1 MKIYQLKSK
10 NLYELKEMKTDGK
23 YFQLEKHIQ
32 ELIDKNI
39 NKIFNDLEFIK
50 SEYKIDDLRID
61 TVAFDNERRSFVII
75 EYKNKQDESLI
86 EQGISYYQVLQ
97 DKKSDFVLLYNK
109 LKNKKFDV
117 QDIKWDETRIIF
129 ISTKFSKY
137 QRKASAFQGLPIELY
152 EIKRFEQNIIT
163 LDRVGSIKTEHVSRK
178 NNAQKTSSHI
188 VTEYLEDDYLNGK
201 YGNATLSDKSKILW
215 RDLKNKILDN
225 FENLE
230 FKQKKKYGGFY
241 STSDNSLICTMTST
255 KDTLTLDY
263 STTKTNFF
271 TKNDFA
277 KYTLKGHY
285 GAGHYRSKIHNHD
298 DIDNSIQYIKK
309 VYDDKIQH

>member
-1 MKIYQLKSK
+1 MTIYQLKSK

-23 YFQLEKHIQ
+23 YFPLEKRIR
-32 ELIDKNI
+32 ELIDKNL

-50 SEYKIDDLRID
+50 SEHAIDDLRID
-61 TVAFDNERRSFVII
+61 TVAFDNERGSFVII
-75 EYKNKQDESLI
+75 EYKNKKNESLI
-86 EQGISYYQVLQ
+86 DQGASYYQVLQ
-97 DKKSDFVLLYNK
+97 EKKSDFVLLYNE
-109 LKNKKFDV
+109 LKNKKFGV
-117 QDIKWDETRIIF
+117 KDIKWDETRIIF
-129 ISTKFSKY
+129 ISTKFTKFQIRASNL
-137 QRKASAFQGLPIELY
+137 KALPIELY
-152 EIKRFEQNIIT
+152 EIKRFEQDIIT
-163 LDRVGSIKTEHVSRK
+163 LDRVGSIKTEYISRK
-178 NNAQKTSSHI
+178 NNAPKTSSHI

-201 YGNATLSDKSKILW
+201 YDNTALSSKSKTLW
-215 RDLKNKILDN
+215 CDLKNKILDN

-263 STTKTNFF
+263 SITKTNFF
-271 TKNDFA
+271 NKNDFA

-285 GAGHYRSKIHNHD
+285 GAGHYRSKIHNHK

-309 VYDDKIQH
+309 VYDYKIK

>member
-1 MKIYQLKSK
+1 MKIYQLKPK

-23 YFQLEKHIQ
+23 YFPLEIHIQ
-32 ELIDKNI
+32 ELIDKNL

-75 EYKNKQDESLI
+75 EYKNKKNESLI
-86 EQGISYYQVLQ
+86 DQGVSYYQVLQ
-97 DKKSDFVLLYNK
+97 DRKSDFVLLYNE
-109 LKNKKFDV
+109 LKNKKFRV

-137 QRKASAFQGLPIELY
+137 QRKASGFQGLPIELY
-152 EIKRFEQNIIT
+152 GIKRFEQNIIT

-178 NNAQKTSSHI
+178 NNASKINTPI
-188 VTEYLEDDYLNGK
+188 LTEYIEDDYFNGK
-201 YGNATLSDKSKILW
+201 YGNTALSSKSKTLW
-215 RDLKNKILDN
+215 HDLKNKILDN

-263 STTKTNFF
+263 STTKPNFF
-271 TKNDFA
+271 TKNNFV

-285 GAGHYRSKIHNHD
+285 GAGHYRSKIHNRD

-309 VYDDKIQH
+309 VYDYKIK